1 MIKSFIDWLTTDKYP
16 DVITEFT
23 LPMVIAV
30 FAFAFP
36 LLLQVASRID
46 DKYESTL
53 LIKVF
58 RKDPLIEYFLCGLLF
73 ALICVFIY
81 ILDIFD
87 GFYLLLTLISISLIV
102 ALCLADNRKLFAVFY
117 GFAVVCDI
125 CLLLLSI
132 IPELSVVAKHL
143 TILLSLISTFVLVL
157 LIFCVIWLMYVYYM
171 PDKLLDRLKKQYY
184 KRSAKDKPVL
194 FMAISKLMHYAI
206 KKSDSELS
214 ISTLQFYEDEFENF
228 KKNKKN
234 EICEYP
240 EEYYRVIN
248 ETNEIVYMEP
258 KKETSF
264 FNESV
269 MLGLLIDEVHGSIL
283 GERTYSEIWKGMRQA
298 LYYNRTDFII
308 AYWRKAHQYMTFRLG
323 TISPKYDNND
333 KVTNQ
338 SVIDGRNAEREKFL
352 EFHYALGGLLMM
364 KQKYALIKSIISWTN
379 QMPPKYILIPETMG
393 KVIMKFME
401 VERRKGADFLYY
413 AQRYPFPDISGV
425 YANDFIKMWIK
436 RYIAILFLLQ
446 YTLPDPYY
454 CSRLKMP
461 NPPQTLSEMRSWID
475 ELDILKIIVE
485 EYLSD
490 KACLKSL
497 NLEVLSSP
505 EWFETNKKESPEKWI
520 ESLKKQC
527 EKSIE
532 QKKVNQEL
540 DPDKINQLNTE
551 TKKILTKCFD
561 YYEQLFTNVIKDTEP
576 HESLFYGGKH
586 EIFEKIAFAKD
597 QDISDDEFV
606 RIYAENIA
614 NEFKCH
620 MPSIFRVHYKTTSYV
635 LDAKDIFPTIDKLQ
649 LDNQQFTI
657 VSVGLNLDLYKSI
670 GVTSK
675 EKGFWVYKGISI
687 IELEKAENDTVN
699 YSLFVMQNEDLPC
712 ILHKE
717 ANSNDIKNYDLK
729 SIDDKYH
736 IYTNVIDL
744 HKNEDIRNEVREK
757 TKNQNLDKSLDK
769 SVVVCVS
776 VNTEVRCKKNA
787 KCIQLQVSLD
797 NDNPNNPDDVK
808 NVWV

>member
-58 RKDPLIEYFLCGLLF
+58 RKDPLIEYFLCGLVF

-87 GFYLLLTLISISLIV
+87 GFYLFLTLISISLIV
-102 ALCLADNRKLFAVFY
+102 ALCLADNRKLCAVFY

-184 KRSAKDKPVL
+184 KRSAKDKPML

-308 AYWRKAHQYMTFRLG
+308 AYWRKAHQYMIFSLG
-323 TISPKYDNND
+323 AIAPQFDVNFN
-333 KVTNQ
+333 VTNQ
-338 SVIDGRNAEREKFL
+338 TDIDRRNAEREKFL

-364 KQKYALIKSIISWTN
+364 KQKYTLINKLIFWTN

-446 YTLPDPYY
+446 YTLPDYY
-454 CSRLKMP
+454 FPRLGMP
-461 NPPQTLSEMRSWID
+461 NPPQTLSEMRSWIE
-475 ELDILKIIVE
+475 ELDILKRIVT

-490 KACLKSL
+490 MACLKSL

-505 EWFETNKKESPEKWI
+505 EWFESNNKISPEEWI
-520 ESLKKQC
+520 ESLKNNVKN
-527 EKSIE
+527 SIE

-540 DPDKINQLNTE
+540 DPKKIEQLNTE

-561 YYEQLFTNVIKDTEP
+561 DYEQLFSTVIADSEP
-576 HESLFYGGKH
+576 HNSLFYGGRY
-586 EIFEKIAFAKD
+586 EISDKMAFAKD
-597 QDISDDEFV
+597 QDISYTNFDSVLAESIEKEF
-606 RIYAENIA
+606 NLK
-614 NEFKCH
+614 F
-620 MPSIFRVHYKTTSYV
+620 PSIFKYYNTSYYK
-635 LDAKDIFPTIDKLQ
+635 LAEKDIFSPIDNLQ
-649 LDNQQFTI
+649 LDSLHLTI
-657 VSVGLNLDLYKSI
+657 VSVGVNLFSYMSI
-670 GVTSK
+670 GVTHI
-675 EKGFWVYKGISI
+675 ENRLWEYKGIPI
-687 IELEKAENDTVN
+687 IELLGCHQIDDVN
-699 YSLFVMQNEDLPC
+699 NSLFIMRNEDLPC
-712 ILHKE
+712 VLHDKVGEQSIEKYELKE
-717 ANSNDIKNYDLK
+717 
-729 SIDDKYH
+729 IDEKYH
-736 IYTNVIDL
+736 VYTNVIDL
-744 HKNEDIRNEVREK
+744 HKNTAIRQEVNGMP
-757 TKNQNLDKSLDK
+757 NQDLNK
-769 SVVVCVS
+769 SVLVCINM
-776 VNTEVRCKKNA
+776 NTEVRCRKDA
-787 KCIQLQVSLD
+787 KCIQLKVFSQFE
-797 NDNPNNPDDVK
+797 NIGNPSAIEEVK
-808 NVWV
+808 SIW